1 MFHFKNSVMR
11 NYCIF
16 IILFLLLTTGCKK
29 FLDEQSQ
36 NLQYANDWKKLE
48 EVLDGDGYMP
58 HSLTMPTNSYMEE
71 PKPMYFPWLN
81 VMDDDITEFV
91 RSPYYYD
98 ARDDVFGFYT
108 WQANPFVTKT
118 YSLFNDDTWSKT
130 YVNINA
136 VNIIADK
143 AIKLN
148 DNPAELKRIRGEA
161 LFLRANYYFYM
172 VNVYAPAY
180 NKASATKDPGVPLKI
195 TEYVEDHFFSR
206 STVDSVYRQMVADLN
221 EAEGLL
227 EGVTQSSLYHADV
240 NAVNILQ
247 SRIHLYMQDWANAIV
262 AADKVISRKPMLY
275 NLATYKTHSSFLA
288 TSSPESVFTQGGNA
302 MIFMMPEN
310 VPKCFQPTD
319 ELMNLY
325 QPTDL
330 RRSAFFEIDNQGK
343 FRYTKMYRSNTY
355 NVLPTEVFSDNF
367 FLRNAEAY
375 LNKAEAAAMLGKT
388 ADATAALDKLLQ
400 ARFLPADY
408 TPVNFSG
415 AELVNFIRDERRREL
430 CFEGH
435 RWFDLKRYAVNEK
448 YPFSKTIVHPY
459 SDVVYGSAPFLKAIL
474 TLQPGDPD
482 YMVPIPA
489 SAILFNQGVLKQNP
503 VRQDRTF

>member
-1 MFHFKNSVMR
+1 MR
-11 NYCIF
+11 NYCVFIIF
-16 IILFLLLTTGCKK
+16 ILLLTSGCKK

-36 NLQYANDWKKLE
+36 NLQYANDWQKLE
-48 EVLDGDGYMP
+48 EVLNGDGYMP
-58 HSLTMPTNSYMEE
+58 HFVTMPSNSYKQE

-81 VMDDDITEFV
+81 AMDDDVTEFV

-98 ARDDVFGFYT
+98 TRDDVFGFYT
-108 WQANPFVTKT
+108 WQADPFVSKT
-118 YSLFNDDTWSKT
+118 FSNYTDDTWSKT
-130 YVNINA
+130 YININA

-143 AIKLN
+143 ASKLT
-148 DNPAELKRIRGEA
+148 DNPAQLKRIRGEA

-172 VNVYAPAY
+172 VNAYAAAY
-180 NKASATKDPGVPLKI
+180 NKTTAAKDPGVPLKI

-206 STVDSVYRQMVADLN
+206 STVDSVYRQITADLN
-221 EAEGLL
+221 EAEVLL
-227 EGVTQSSLYHADV
+227 GDVTQTSLYHADV

-247 SRIHLYMQDWANAIV
+247 SRVYLYMQDWANVIV
-262 AADKVISRKPMLY
+262 AADKVISRKPVLY
-275 NLATYKTHSSFLA
+275 NLAGYKAHTSFLA

-302 MIFMMPEN
+302 VIFMMAEN
-310 VPKCFQPTD
+310 VPKAFQPAD

-330 RRSAFFEIDNQGK
+330 RRSAFFEMDNLGK
-343 FRYTKMYRSNTY
+343 YRYSKMYRSSTY
-355 NVLPTEVFSDNF
+355 NVTPTEIFSDNF

-375 LNKAEAAAMLGKT
+375 LNKAEAAAMLDKT

-408 TPVNFSG
+408 VPVTLSG
-415 AELVNFIRDERRREL
+415 ADLMNFIRDERRREL

-448 YPFSKTIVHPY
+448 YPFSKTIVHTY
-459 SDVVYGSAPFLKAIL
+459 SDVVYGGSPFVKASL
-474 TLQPGDPD
+474 TLQPGDAD
-482 YMVPIPA
+482 YIIPIPA
-489 SAILFNQGVLKQNP
+489 AAIVFNQGVLKPNP